1 MQSLGGDPDKGFII
15 GGISAG
21 ANISAVLAHLY
32 RDDKIS
38 PPLTGVYL
46 SVPSTLSHEV
56 VPERFESQFTSREQN
71 ANAPILG
78 KGSLDL
84 FASEC
89 PKAHLS
95 MHRTLM
101 SRSPLQS
108 RPVLTITIANSVQ
121 DRPER
126 SPTNLFSNLR
136 HGPPPRRSDH
146 FREDSPRGVWRPH
159 ESRSISR
166 PSSRL
171 LVVLPNDGVHQ
182 ASAGGQC
189 EWDGLAVA

>member
-1 MQSLGGDPDKGFII
+1 MQNLGGDPDKGFII

-89 PKAHLS
+89 LK
-95 MHRTLM
+95 
-101 SRSPLQS
+101 
-108 RPVLTITIANSVQ
+108 RPN
-121 DRPER
+121 RPC
-126 SPTNLFSNLR
+126 T
-136 HGPPPRRSDH
+136 
-146 FREDSPRGVWRPH
+146 
-159 ESRSISR
+159 
-166 PSSRL
+166 
-171 LVVLPNDGVHQ
+171 
-182 ASAGGQC
+182 
-189 EWDGLAVA
+189 GL